1 MEKLESRG
9 VGTHSINYVGGLL
22 WLLLVEGHR
31 YESYDAF
38 EMVEGYG
45 SEGVRSVSDMYNTIA
60 LD

>member
-9 VGTHSINYVGGLL
+9 VGTHSINYLGGLL

-31 YESYDAF
+31 YESYDV
-38 EMVEGYG
+38 VEVVESDR
-45 SEGVRSVSDMYNTIA
+45 SEGVWGVSDMYNTIA